1 MNLNTEKKKKINE
14 TKTWFFE
21 KINKINKP
29 PIRLTTLKK
38 RHKLHKSGMSHCDMV
53 YIIRDPAD
61 IKRVTREYCTE
72 PYTHE
77 FDSLVEINQFF

>member
-38 RHKLHKSGMSHCDMV
+38 RHKLHKSGMSHCDKV
-53 YIIRDPAD
+53 CISRDPAD

>member
-38 RHKLHKSGMSHCDMV
+38 RHKLHKSGMSHCDKV
-53 YIIRDPAD
+53 YISRDPAD

>member
-1 MNLNTEKKKKINE
+1 MNLNTEKKKKIDE

-38 RHKLHKSGMSHCDMV
+38 RHKLHKTGMRHCDKV
-53 YIIRDPAD
+53 YISRDPAD